1 MGTKA
6 VLKTIRQHIDAKEFN
21 KAMGIIE
28 DLLKQDVSDYLLFV
42 FAAVTSVEI
51 GNDCEAVSYYK
62 KAIKLD
68 AEKPLAWQG
77 LYKLYEQ
84 GKYVDLEHILIVI
97 QNLICIPGIAPEKIS
112 AYKRELG
119 FILLKLKKFDEAFS
133 ISDRLDDADFCYE
146 ALKMLLFTDNWDG
159 DRKKLIKQFLI
170 KIDSGK
176 LDSKIHRKCAI
187 LRCSWAETL
196 EEIRDVLNWHV
207 RYISLD
213 DEWLTNLLRYFVIIS
228 YLERRQVDH
237 SSDVISM
244 LRNAVEKE
252 TEFELLL
259 EHVEKTEMSL
269 SIKNID
275 ENLKNDTCK
284 WPYIGLAVPLLLF
297 QERYEQVLILL
308 DVEIPNIHPAITKAL
323 SEEIFRARCE
333 SLYGIHNDNTLLQL
347 HLLLN
352 DNSSTKQAPRNIRL
366 EMVCENPDMDD
377 VSKIEIIQREKY
389 DDPSEELYWKVVIL
403 KNSQSKES
411 LQEARLLAENA
422 AKSNP
427 KSWQWHLVLGEI
439 CLLLNTEDSV
449 ATSALVKA
457 AKLNPYS
464 SKAFFLLGSSL
475 KTKNRTKAIACLERA
490 AKIRPHDTK
499 VAKLIDE
506 LLSLEG
512 RNEDLLKHLVRYSK
526 MVPKDLWAR
535 KRLAL
540 LELQSG
546 NLDAAIDQMQRIVT
560 LDKTDVGIWTALGD
574 AYKKRGNYQ
583 SAIKAFKEAINLES
597 DNKTAEIQ
605 FIQMCQVTGQ
615 LEEAIEHSLKLIKY
629 VESGQSDTNCVYLL
643 YVESILKL
651 AQKSVYSLQF
661 DLLNRFFGSIE
672 KAFDRNPGFVLPF
685 KFAADALLLAS
696 RYHVDTFQHFE
707 FPKTWKMESVLD
719 AIELAIH
726 YYCLVIKAHP
736 NCASA
741 WDDLGIA
748 LLRKCQLM
756 KDNSGYANLVECFKR
771 AIKLCSSKTVK
782 SIYWTNLSEAVGL
795 SGNALTVQHCLIRAL
810 QLNARNDNAWFLL
823 GLLYLKFSQHNLARQ
838 ALNMAQK
845 INPESAEVWCVLAT
859 MAEAENHYD
868 TMDLYRHSLTLRPTE
883 LAVKKYTYYLMKI
896 LAEGKQ
902 SDDATMF
909 DFESVHEIIAI
920 SKRTDEFIFFVSLL
934 AEHFWYMD
942 YAMHYINCCH
952 DWPNEDICKLHK
964 QRIILRS
971 GNQHLLEK
979 KDAIQNLS
987 VLYSS
992 TTLEIYEKLL
1002 KCSIYEQLFSA
1013 LERNDIEQ
1021 FRAISMD
1028 VKNKI
1033 QIPLFIAA
1041 VLCFQKKLND
1051 DFVNVLRD
1059 VRPRHQIVLVYSTG
1073 NQCDENDEFS
1083 YNINEELG
1091 NETIVRYDNMS
1102 KRLCSL
1108 LALRVEQY
1116 RAVGHI

>member
-133 ISDRLDDADFCYE
+133 ISYRLDDADFCYE

-333 SLYGIHNDNTLLQL
+333 SLM
-347 HLLLN
+347 
-352 DNSSTKQAPRNIRL
+352 NSMLI
-366 EMVCENPDMDD
+366 
-377 VSKIEIIQREKY
+377 VS
-389 DDPSEELYWKVVIL
+389 
-403 KNSQSKES
+403 
-411 LQEARLLAENA
+411 EARLLAENA

-490 AKIRPHDTK
+490 AKIRPHDMK

-909 DFESVHEIIAI
+909 DFESVHEII
-920 SKRTDEFIFFVSLL
+920 
-934 AEHFWYMD
+934 
-942 YAMHYINCCH
+942 
-952 DWPNEDICKLHK
+952 
-964 QRIILRS
+964 
-971 GNQHLLEK
+971 
-979 KDAIQNLS
+979 
-987 VLYSS
+987 
-992 TTLEIYEKLL
+992 EKLL

>member
-133 ISDRLDDADFCYE
+133 ISYRLDDADFCYE

-366 EMVCENPDMDD
+366 EV
-377 VSKIEIIQREKY
+377 II
-389 DDPSEELYWKVVIL
+389 
-403 KNSQSKES
+403 
-411 LQEARLLAENA
+411 
-422 AKSNP
+422 
-427 KSWQWHLVLGEI
+427 
-439 CLLLNTEDSV
+439 
-449 ATSALVKA
+449 
-457 AKLNPYS
+457 
-464 SKAFFLLGSSL
+464 
-475 KTKNRTKAIACLERA
+475 
-490 AKIRPHDTK
+490 
-499 VAKLIDE
+499 
-506 LLSLEG
+506 
-512 RNEDLLKHLVRYSK
+512 
-526 MVPKDLWAR
+526 
-535 KRLAL
+535 
-540 LELQSG
+540 
-546 NLDAAIDQMQRIVT
+546 
-560 LDKTDVGIWTALGD
+560 
-574 AYKKRGNYQ
+574 
-583 SAIKAFKEAINLES
+583 
-597 DNKTAEIQ
+597 
-605 FIQMCQVTGQ
+605 
-615 LEEAIEHSLKLIKY
+615 
-629 VESGQSDTNCVYLL
+629 
-643 YVESILKL
+643 
-651 AQKSVYSLQF
+651 
-661 DLLNRFFGSIE
+661 
-672 KAFDRNPGFVLPF
+672 
-685 KFAADALLLAS
+685 
-696 RYHVDTFQHFE
+696 
-707 FPKTWKMESVLD
+707 
-719 AIELAIH
+719 
-726 YYCLVIKAHP
+726 
-736 NCASA
+736 
-741 WDDLGIA
+741 
-748 LLRKCQLM
+748 
-756 KDNSGYANLVECFKR
+756 
-771 AIKLCSSKTVK
+771 
-782 SIYWTNLSEAVGL
+782 
-795 SGNALTVQHCLIRAL
+795 
-810 QLNARNDNAWFLL
+810 
-823 GLLYLKFSQHNLARQ
+823 
-838 ALNMAQK
+838 
-845 INPESAEVWCVLAT
+845 
-859 MAEAENHYD
+859 
-868 TMDLYRHSLTLRPTE
+868 
-883 LAVKKYTYYLMKI
+883 
-896 LAEGKQ
+896 
-902 SDDATMF
+902 
-909 DFESVHEIIAI
+909 
-920 SKRTDEFIFFVSLL
+920 
-934 AEHFWYMD
+934 
-942 YAMHYINCCH
+942 
-952 DWPNEDICKLHK
+952 
-964 QRIILRS
+964 
-971 GNQHLLEK
+971 
-979 KDAIQNLS
+979 
-987 VLYSS
+987 
-992 TTLEIYEKLL
+992 
-1002 KCSIYEQLFSA
+1002 
-1013 LERNDIEQ
+1013 
-1021 FRAISMD
+1021 
-1028 VKNKI
+1028 
-1033 QIPLFIAA
+1033 
-1041 VLCFQKKLND
+1041 
-1051 DFVNVLRD
+1051 
-1059 VRPRHQIVLVYSTG
+1059 
-1073 NQCDENDEFS
+1073 
-1083 YNINEELG
+1083 
-1091 NETIVRYDNMS
+1091 
-1102 KRLCSL
+1102 
-1108 LALRVEQY
+1108 
-1116 RAVGHI
+1116 

>member
-6 VLKTIRQHIDAKEFN
+6 LLKTIRQHIDAKEFN
-21 KAMGIIE
+21 KAKEIIE

-42 FAAVTSVEI
+42 FAAVTNVEI
-51 GNDCEAVSYYK
+51 GNDCEAVNYYK

-84 GKYVDLEHILIVI
+84 GKYVDLEHILIVT
-97 QNLICIPGIAPEKIS
+97 QNLLCIPGIAPEKVS

-133 ISDRLDDADFCYE
+133 IPDRLDDVDFCYE
-146 ALKMLLFTDNWDG
+146 ALKMVLFTDGWDG
-159 DRKKLIKQFLI
+159 DRKKLIEQFLI

-176 LDSKIHRKCAI
+176 LDCKIHRKCAI

-196 EEIRDVLNWHV
+196 EEIQDVLSWHV
-207 RYISLD
+207 TYISLD

-228 YLERRQVDH
+228 YLKRRQVDP

-244 LRNAVEKE
+244 LKSAVGKE

-259 EHVEKTEMSL
+259 GHIQKTEMSS

-275 ENLKNDTCK
+275 KNLKNDACK
-284 WPYIGLAVPLLLF
+284 WPYI
-297 QERYEQVLILL
+297 ERYEQVLFLL

-323 SEEIFRARCE
+323 SEEIFCARCE
-333 SLYGIHNDNTLLQL
+333 ALYGIHNDNALLQL
-347 HLLLN
+347 HLLLT
-352 DNSSTKQAPRNIRL
+352 DSSDTKQTPRNIQL
-366 EMVCENPDMDD
+366 A
-377 VSKIEIIQREKY
+377 
-389 DDPSEELYWKVVIL
+389 
-403 KNSQSKES
+403 
-411 LQEARLLAENA
+411 ARFLAENA

-427 KSWQWHLVLGEI
+427 KSWQWYLVLGEI
-439 CLLLNTEDSV
+439 CLLLNTEDSF

-490 AKIRPHDTK
+490 AKIRPQDTK
-499 VAKLIDE
+499 VAKLIEE

-512 RNEDLLKHLVRYSK
+512 RNEDLLKHLIQYSK

-535 KRLAL
+535 KRLAF
-540 LELQSG
+540 LELQNG
-546 NLDAAIDQMQRIVT
+546 NLDAAIDQMQRIVA

-583 SAIKAFKEAINLES
+583 SAIKAFKEAIDLES
-597 DNKTAEIQ
+597 DNKTAQIQ

-615 LEEAIEHSLKLIKY
+615 LEEAIEQSLKLIKC

-643 YVESILKL
+643 YAESILKL

-685 KFAADALLLAS
+685 KIAADALLLAS

-719 AIELAIH
+719 AVELAIH

-741 WDDLGIA
+741 WNDLGIA
-748 LLRKCQLM
+748 LLRKCQLT
-756 KDNSGYANLVECFKR
+756 KESSGYTNLVECFKR

-782 SIYWTNLSEAVGL
+782 SIYWTNLSEVVGL
-795 SGNALTVQHCLIRAL
+795 SENALTVQHCLIRAL
-810 QLNARNDNAWFLL
+810 QLNIKNDNAWFLL
-823 GLLYLKFSQHNLARQ
+823 GLLYLKFSQHDLARQ

-845 INPESAEVWCVLAT
+845 INPESAEIWCVLAT

-909 DFESVHEIIAI
+909 DFESVHEIIGI

-952 DWPNEDICKLHK
+952 DWPNEDILGINICWKRKMRSKICLFCIHPLHS
-964 QRIILRS
+964 R
-971 GNQHLLEK
+971 
-979 KDAIQNLS
+979 
-987 VLYSS
+987 
-992 TTLEIYEKLL
+992 
-1002 KCSIYEQLFSA
+1002 F
-1013 LERNDIEQ
+1013 
-1021 FRAISMD
+1021 M
-1028 VKNKI
+1028 
-1033 QIPLFIAA
+1033 
-1041 VLCFQKKLND
+1041 KLND

-1059 VRPRHQIVLVYSTG
+1059 VRPRHQIVLVYSTD
-1073 NQCDENDEFS
+1073 NQCDEDDEFS
-1083 YNINEELG
+1083 YNINEELSEG
-1091 NETIVRYDNMS
+1091 TIVRYDNMS
-1102 KRLCSL
+1102 KRLCNL

-1116 RAVGHI
+1116 RAVERIRAIPQIDGKI

>member
-6 VLKTIRQHIDAKEFN
+6 LLKTIRQHIDAKEFN
-21 KAMGIIE
+21 KAKEIIE

-42 FAAVTSVEI
+42 FAAVTNVEI
-51 GNDCEAVSYYK
+51 GNDCEAVNYYK

-84 GKYVDLEHILIVI
+84 GKYVDLEHILIVT
-97 QNLICIPGIAPEKIS
+97 QNLLCIPGIAPEKVS

-133 ISDRLDDADFCYE
+133 IPDRLDDVDFCYE
-146 ALKMLLFTDNWDG
+146 ALKMVLFTDGWDG
-159 DRKKLIKQFLI
+159 DRKKLIEQFLI

-176 LDSKIHRKCAI
+176 LDCKIHRKCAI

-196 EEIRDVLNWHV
+196 EEIQDVLSWHV
-207 RYISLD
+207 TYISLD

-228 YLERRQVDH
+228 YLKRRQVDP

-244 LRNAVEKE
+244 LKSAVGKE

-259 EHVEKTEMSL
+259 GHIQKTEM
-269 SIKNID
+269 
-275 ENLKNDTCK
+275 
-284 WPYIGLAVPLLLF
+284 PYIGLAVPLLLF
-297 QERYEQVLILL
+297 QERYEQVLFLL

-323 SEEIFRARCE
+323 SEEIFCARCE
-333 SLYGIHNDNTLLQL
+333 ALYGIHNDNALLQL
-347 HLLLN
+347 HLLLT
-352 DNSSTKQAPRNIRL
+352 DK
-366 EMVCENPDMDD
+366 
-377 VSKIEIIQREKY
+377 
-389 DDPSEELYWKVVIL
+389 
-403 KNSQSKES
+403 
-411 LQEARLLAENA
+411 ARFLAENA

-427 KSWQWHLVLGEI
+427 KSWQWYLVLGEI
-439 CLLLNTEDSV
+439 CLLLNTEDSF

-490 AKIRPHDTK
+490 AKIRPQDTK
-499 VAKLIDE
+499 VAKLIEE

-512 RNEDLLKHLVRYSK
+512 RNEDLLKHLIQYSK

-535 KRLAL
+535 KRLAF
-540 LELQSG
+540 LELQNG
-546 NLDAAIDQMQRIVT
+546 NLDAAIDQMQRIVA

-583 SAIKAFKEAINLES
+583 SAIKAFKEAIDLES
-597 DNKTAEIQ
+597 DNKTAQIQ

-615 LEEAIEHSLKLIKY
+615 LEEAIEQSLKLIKC

-643 YVESILKL
+643 YAESILKL

-685 KFAADALLLAS
+685 KIAADALLLAS

-719 AIELAIH
+719 AVELAIH

-741 WDDLGIA
+741 WNDLGIA
-748 LLRKCQLM
+748 LLRKCQLT
-756 KDNSGYANLVECFKR
+756 KESSGYTNLVECFKR

-782 SIYWTNLSEAVGL
+782 SIYWTNLSEVVGL
-795 SGNALTVQHCLIRAL
+795 SENALTVQHCLIRAL
-810 QLNARNDNAWFLL
+810 QLNIKNDNAWFLL
-823 GLLYLKFSQHNLARQ
+823 GLLYLKFSQHDLARQ

-845 INPESAEVWCVLAT
+845 INPESAEIWCVLAT

-909 DFESVHEIIAI
+909 DFESVHEII
-920 SKRTDEFIFFVSLL
+920 
-934 AEHFWYMD
+934 
-942 YAMHYINCCH
+942 
-952 DWPNEDICKLHK
+952 
-964 QRIILRS
+964 
-971 GNQHLLEK
+971 
-979 KDAIQNLS
+979 
-987 VLYSS
+987 
-992 TTLEIYEKLL
+992 EKLL
-1002 KCSIYEQLFSA
+1002 KCSIYGQLFSA
-1013 LERNDIEQ
+1013 LERNDVEQ

-1028 VKNKI
+1028 LKNKI

-1059 VRPRHQIVLVYSTG
+1059 VRPRHQIVLVYSTD
-1073 NQCDENDEFS
+1073 NQCDEDDEFS
-1083 YNINEELG
+1083 YNINEELSEG
-1091 NETIVRYDNMS
+1091 TIVRYDNMS
-1102 KRLCSL
+1102 KRLCNL

-1116 RAVGHI
+1116 RAVERIRAIPQIDGKI

>member
-146 ALKMLLFTDNWDG
+146 ALKMLLFTDDWDG

-228 YLERRQVDH
+228 YLERRQVDP

-259 EHVEKTEMSL
+259 GHIEKTEMSL

-284 WPYIGLAVPLLLF
+284 WPHIGLAVPLLLF

-333 SLYGIHNDNTLLQL
+333 ALY
-347 HLLLN
+347 
-352 DNSSTKQAPRNIRL
+352 
-366 EMVCENPDMDD
+366 
-377 VSKIEIIQREKY
+377 
-389 DDPSEELYWKVVIL
+389 
-403 KNSQSKES
+403 
-411 LQEARLLAENA
+411 EARLLAENA

-439 CLLLNTEDSV
+439 CLLLNTEDPV

-512 RNEDLLKHLVRYSK
+512 RNEDLIKHLVRYSK

-540 LELQSG
+540 LELQNG

-560 LDKTDVGIWTALGD
+560 LDKTDVVIWTALGD

-615 LEEAIEHSLKLIKY
+615 LEEAIEHSLKLIKC
-629 VESGQSDTNCVYLL
+629 VESSQSDTNCVYLL

-672 KAFDRNPGFVLPF
+672 KAFDQNPGFVLPF

-696 RYHVDTFQHFE
+696 RYHIDTFQHFE

-726 YYCLVIKAHP
+726 YYCVVIKAHP

-741 WDDLGIA
+741 WNDLGIA
-748 LLRKCQLM
+748 LLRKCQLT
-756 KDNSGYANLVECFKR
+756 KDNSGYANFVECFKR
-771 AIKLCSSKTVK
+771 AIRLCSSKTVK

-909 DFESVHEIIAI
+909 DFESVHEII
-920 SKRTDEFIFFVSLL
+920 
-934 AEHFWYMD
+934 
-942 YAMHYINCCH
+942 
-952 DWPNEDICKLHK
+952 
-964 QRIILRS
+964 
-971 GNQHLLEK
+971 
-979 KDAIQNLS
+979 
-987 VLYSS
+987 
-992 TTLEIYEKLL
+992 EKLL

-1073 NQCDENDEFS
+1073 NRCDENDEFS

-1102 KRLCSL
+1102 KRLCNL

-1116 RAVGHI
+1116 RAVGRI